1 MNKSKNHINFT
12 NFTKKPYKSNF
23 NFKYKTSFPSPKD
36 SSHKINTNLN
46 SPNSNKDI
54 IMIKKKFLNKSKET
68 ESKSSYINYAS
79 PLNQYYKNNLKKKE
93 IVNTTK
99 LILTSN
105 DASDSNDKIMSYLN
119 NEKIKNDLIS
129 KSISV
134 NKNDNLFNKVNKH
147 KTTTNSSKNLF
158 EQRKT
163 IEGKKD
169 CHFIHYPK
177 NSSMQHSN
185 HNNLKKYHFTSSQK
199 QFSDNNTITNSKKNF
214 FSSNF
219 CLYNKNILD
228 KYLKYNAL
236 KKKNIK

>member
-23 NFKYKTSFPSPKD
+23 NIKYKTSFPSPKD

-79 PLNQYYKNNLKKKE
+79 PLNQYYKNNLKKKDD
-93 IVNTTK
+93 NNNK

-105 DASDSNDKIMSYLN
+105 DISNDKIMSYLN
-119 NEKIKNDLIS
+119 NEKIKNIS

-134 NKNDNLFNKVNKH
+134 NKNDTLFNKANKH
-147 KTTTNSSKNLF
+147 KSNCNSSINIL
-158 EQRKT
+158 EQRKRSL
-163 IEGKKD
+163 EGKKE
-169 CHFIHYPK
+169 FY
-177 NSSMQHSN
+177 
-185 HNNLKKYHFTSSQK
+185 
-199 QFSDNNTITNSKKNF
+199 F
-214 FSSNF
+214 FHHP
-219 CLYNKNILD
+219 
-228 KYLKYNAL
+228 
-236 KKKNIK
+236 

>member
-79 PLNQYYKNNLKKKE
+79 PLNQYYKNNLKKKDD
-93 IVNTTK
+93 NNNK

-105 DASDSNDKIMSYLN
+105 DISNDKISDIIDLSELGHLN
-119 NEKIKNDLIS
+119 TPTNIINT
-129 KSISV
+129 
-134 NKNDNLFNKVNKH
+134 FN
-147 KTTTNSSKNLF
+147 
-158 EQRKT
+158 
-163 IEGKKD
+163 
-169 CHFIHYPK
+169 Y
-177 NSSMQHSN
+177 
-185 HNNLKKYHFTSSQK
+185 
-199 QFSDNNTITNSKKNF
+199 F
-214 FSSNF
+214 F
-219 CLYNKNILD
+219 D
-228 KYLKYNAL
+228 
-236 KKKNIK
+236 